1 MNNKITDGTKNI
13 IYCLSYGGLLPFVI
27 CIVGIYFGSKELS
40 SYSTIG
46 FVSYGAVILSF
57 VGAVH
62 WGFLLKSDSIQ
73 RQGLLL
79 SISVL
84 PGLIGWL
91 ALISPLRAALLVL
104 CIAYPLLFVYEKLSE
119 LNSLLP
125 KWYMLMRFRLTIV
138 VTLSMLI
145 ALSAV
150 YSMG

>member
-1 MNNKITDGTKNI
+1 MNNKITGEAKTI

-40 SYSTIG
+40 SYSMIG

-73 RQGLLL
+73 RQELLL

-84 PGLIGWL
+84 PGLIAWL
-91 ALISPLRAALLVL
+91 ALISPVSVALFILAA
-104 CIAYPLLFVYEKLSE
+104 AYPLLLIYEKKSE
-119 LNSLLP
+119 LNKILP
-125 KWYMLMRFRLTIV
+125 VWYISMRVKLTSIV
-138 VTLSMLI
+138 TVLTLI
-145 ALSAV
+145 TFGKA
-150 YSMG
+150 Y

>member
-1 MNNKITDGTKNI
+1 MTDKTKTI

-27 CIVGIYFGSKELS
+27 TLAGVYYGSKELS
-40 SYSTIG
+40 SYSMVA
-46 FVSYGAVILSF
+46 FVAYGAVILGF

-62 WGFLLKSDSIQ
+62 WGFLLTTDSIQ

-79 SISVL
+79 STSVL

-91 ALISPLRAALLVL
+91 ALICNLDTALLML
-104 CIAYPLLFVYEKLSE
+104 CIAYPILFIYEKFSV

-125 KWYMLMRFRLTIV
+125 AWYMLMRFRLTIV
-138 VTLSMLI
+138 VTLLMLI
-145 ALSAV
+145 GQGAV